1 MPRTP
6 RASAGGLC
14 YHVLN
19 RGNAR
24 AEVFHDARDYAEFV
38 QLLYE
43 ETETRKVRLL
53 AYCLL
58 PDHFHLV
65 LWPRKDGDLSH
76 WMQWLSTSHVRRY
89 HRLHQTSG
97 HIWEGRFRAF
107 PDPARRAPA
116 DGPAVCRAESHCGSR
131 NLSVRKPQRW
141 PWSSISKE
149 VAGLDRPTIADGARS
164 PRQEMAGIGPAA
176 LDGRG
181 VGAGA
186 AQCHSRHAAGRRQVA
201 ETDCSEIRAS
211 IDDAAPRPSAQDARR
226 LRARLFPRFRRFD
239 DLDFPGVPF
248 YAARGKKCAA
258 WCPGF
263 GRNPTETLPTMSTW
277 CPELQPPRFFP
288 RRP

>member
-43 ETETRKVRLL
+43 ETETRNVRLL
-53 AYCLL
+53 AYCLM

-107 PDPARRAPA
+107 PVQPDEHLLLVLRYVEQNPLRLKELR
-116 DGPAVCRAESHCGSR
+116 
-131 NLSVRKPQRW
+131 LRKPERW
-141 PWSSISKE
+141 LWSS
-149 VAGLDRPTIADGARS
+149 AGKGMAGADRPTIDPGPVERPEVAAT
-164 PRQEMAGIGPAA
+164 GPAA

-181 VGAGA
+181 VGHRA
-186 AQCHSRHAAGRRQVA
+186 AQRRSRHAAGGPQVA
-201 ETDCSEIRAS
+201 ETDCSETRAS
-211 IDDAAPRPSAQDARR
+211 IDDAAPRPAAQDAAG
-226 LRARLFPRFRRFD
+226 LNGTSFAHTAPI
-239 DLDFPGVPF
+239 
-248 YAARGKKCAA
+248 
-258 WCPGF
+258 
-263 GRNPTETLPTMSTW
+263 
-277 CPELQPPRFFP
+277 
-288 RRP
+288 